1 MSLPQAHPTPL
12 DALELGLFNVERLM
26 SRSVRRKTA
35 GVKCNATRAQSSEA
49 ARVVAAAATLGASA
63 TAEQSG
69 YCPCRFD
76 AFQLKEQQQ

>member
-12 DALELGLFNVERLM
+12 DALELGLLNVERV
-26 SRSVRRKTA
+26 RFRRVRRKTA
-35 GVKCNATRAQSSEA
+35 GVICNATRAQSSEA
-49 ARVVAAAATLGASA
+49 VRAVAAAATLGASA

-76 AFQLKEQQQ
+76 AFPLKEQQQ